1 MTDETLKMIRHDFML
16 GASYKS
22 LADKYDIPVPVLQKI
37 GRKDGWYHTRQ
48 IKRQHPPDGSMSRQE
63 NEGNSTRLR
72 LAVDT
77 IAEIIDKMA
86 AEMKGALENGDR
98 ADIRQLK
105 ELTLAAKELA
115 AVIRGLEEA
124 DTEDCDTA
132 INVVLEGDIEK
143 WAK

>member
-1 MTDETLKMIRHDFML
+1 MTDETIKMIRQDFLL

-22 LADKYDIPVPVLQKI
+22 LAEKYGIPVSILQKM
-37 GRKDGWYHTRQ
+37 GREEGWYYMRTSR
-48 IKRQHPPDGSMSRQE
+48 KAPPADLLPQQE
-63 NEGNSTRLR
+63 NDGNGTRLR

-98 ADIRQLK
+98 ADIRQIK

-115 AVIRGLEEA
+115 AVIRGLEEPE
-124 DTEDCDTA
+124 TEENDTA
-132 INVVLEGDIEK
+132 VHVVLEGEIEK

>member
-1 MTDETLKMIRHDFML
+1 MTDETIKMIRQDFL
-16 GASYKS
+16 SGSSYKS
-22 LADKYDIPVPVLQKI
+22 LAEKYSIPVSILQKT
-37 GRKDGWYHTRQ
+37 GRQEGWYHMRQ
-48 IKRQHPPDGSMSRQE
+48 SRKIPPAKPLPKQE
-63 NEGNSTRLR
+63 TDVNSARLR

-86 AEMKGALENGDR
+86 AEMKGALENGDH

-115 AVIRGLEEA
+115 AVIRGLEEP
-124 DTEDCDTA
+124 DTDENDTA
-132 INVVLEGDIEK
+132 IHVVLEEEIEK

>member
-16 GASYKS
+16 GTSYKN
-22 LADKYDIPVPVLQKI
+22 LADKYGIPVSILQKI
-37 GRKDGWYHTRQ
+37 GRKDGWYHARQ
-48 IKRQHPPDGSMSRQE
+48 TKRQYPPDSSLPKQD
-63 NEGNSTRLR
+63 EGNGMRLR
-72 LAVDT
+72 VAVDT

-86 AEMKGALENGDR
+86 AEMKGALESGDR
-98 ADIRQLK
+98 TDIRQLK

-124 DTEDCDTA
+124 NTEDCDTA

>member
-1 MTDETLKMIRHDFML
+1 MTDETIKMIRQDFL
-16 GASYKS
+16 SGSSYKS
-22 LADKYDIPVPVLQKI
+22 LAAKYDTPISILQKI
-37 GRKDGWYHTRQ
+37 GRQEGWYHMRRSRKTLPAGS
-48 IKRQHPPDGSMSRQE
+48 PPKQE
-63 NEGNSTRLR
+63 NDGNGTRLR

-86 AEMKGALENGDR
+86 AEMKGSLENGDHT
-98 ADIRQLK
+98 DIRQLK

-124 DTEDCDTA
+124 DTEESGTA